1 MAYSPYRKTEFVG
14 RMNAFWI
21 EPAKKD
27 VMGYLILNANVGDEI
42 PQGTPIKTDEVNKT
56 AYICRYAHVLAVSND
71 KKVLT
76 VQPGHFIK
84 AGDSVIISGTETAV
98 TVKSVDANSIT
109 LNSALSAGNATLIV
123 GKSVFVASDAE
134 ESESE
139 SASGS
144 SALSIDVP
152 NRIVCFTEKIDKL
165 HQTVS
170 AAHSGIVL
178 ANVVNYPDEYLN
190 KTAFP
195 GSILLAGCPL
205 LMFTVQ

>member
-1 MAYSPYRKTEFVG
+1 
-14 RMNAFWI
+14 MNAFWI

-27 VMGYLILNANVGDEI
+27 VMGYRLLNANVGDEI
-42 PQGTPIKTDEVNKT
+42 PQGTPLKTDEVNKT

-76 VQPGHFIK
+76 VQRGHFIK
-84 AGDSVIISGTETAV
+84 AGDSVIISGTETSV
-98 TVKSVDANSIT
+98 TVKSVTADTIT
-109 LNSALSAGNATLIV
+109 LNNALSAGNATLIV
-123 GKSVFVASDAE
+123 GKSVFVASDVE
-134 ESESE
+134 ESE

-144 SALSIDVP
+144 AAATIDVP
-152 NRIVCFTEKIDKL
+152 NRIVCFTEKIDEL

-170 AAHSGIVL
+170 AAHQGIVL

-195 GSILLAGCPL
+195 GSILLAGNPL